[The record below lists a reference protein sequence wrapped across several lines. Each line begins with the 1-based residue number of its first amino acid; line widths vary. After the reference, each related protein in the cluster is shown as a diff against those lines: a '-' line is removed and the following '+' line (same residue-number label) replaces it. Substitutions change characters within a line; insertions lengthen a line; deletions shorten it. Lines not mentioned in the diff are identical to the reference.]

1 MSGCKFQ
8 LVIDT
13 SDKWFGILTTR
24 SSRFSLSPFALFGQ
38 LAQKKD
44 LLEVEIR
51 DLAIGIEDI
60 KNEQEYTIARE
71 RSHRDS
77 KSELGK
83 YIFSISFRFGLH
95 LPIRATNKYN

>member
-1 MSGCKFQ
+1 M
-8 LVIDT
+8 VRH
-13 SDKWFGILTTR
+13 LTTH
-24 SSRFSLSPFALFGQ
+24 SLRFSISFALFCQ

-71 RSHRDS
+71 RTHRDS
-77 KSELGK
+77 KSELGD
-83 YIFSISFRFGLH
+83 YYFTTLAYRG
-95 LPIRATNKYN
+95 TNKCN